1 MQSQQHI
8 KGERKKIR
16 RSLFVSRKHTLTEVY
31 RIEAL
36 FKETGEAVANIENL
50 LENEKWSRDECYPK
64 RRIREETQRLL
75 VVYECLNAML
85 EYNRSIEERFTFD
98 IVKVKK
104 QMERTLDKILD
115 SQGILSDLN

>member
-8 KGERKKIR
+8 KGEQNKIR

-36 FKETGEAVANIENL
+36 FKETEEAVANIEKL
-50 LENEKWSRDECYPK
+50 LEDEKGSRGECYLN

-98 IVKVKK
+98 IVKVKE

-115 SQGILSDLN
+115 SQGILSGLS